1 MLLENLNI
9 KITVSHL
16 GADLDPTPG
25 NGKASDSLSGE
36 KGGLVSISDFC
47 LCGGIFPLEFCLR

>member
-16 GADLDPTPG
+16 GADIDPTPD

-36 KGGLVSISDFC
+36 KAGLVSISDFC
-47 LCGGIFPLEFCLR
+47 LCGGIFRLEFCLR